1 MSGIQCWGSV
11 EHLLYYFIWPHLER
25 LEHITIFFARMSAIS
40 FLFYFA
46 ISFFFFFFAISV
58 CWSFSGFKPVR
69 TSVIRRSFKKCRY
82 LGPIPYLLNQTL
94 WGLGLRW
101 SAVFGSHQAKAL
113 MVPEKSACEQKIA
126 PWLQQPLQKS
136 LCQIGS
142 SCLQGMYIL
151 ILRGFWVRSWPW
163 TVLDGQH
170 RGEER
175 YGQIRAAA

>member
-1 MSGIQCWGSV
+1 MSEIQCWGSV
-11 EHLLYYFIWPHLER
+11 EHLLYYFIWWHLER
-25 LEHITIFFARMSAIS
+25 VEHITIFSARMSAIS
-40 FLFYFA
+40 FLF
-46 ISFFFFFFAISV
+46 FFSAISV

-69 TSVIRRSFKKCRY
+69 TSVIWRSFKKCRY

-113 MVPEKSACEQKIA
+113 MVPEKSVREQKIA

-136 LCQIGS
+136 LCQISS
-142 SCLQGMYIL
+142 SCLQAMYIL

-163 TVLDGQH
+163 AVLDGQH

-175 YGQIRAAA
+175 YGQTRAAA

>member
-1 MSGIQCWGSV
+1 MSEIQCWGSV
-11 EHLLYYFIWPHLER
+11 EHLLYYFIWWHLER
-25 LEHITIFFARMSAIS
+25 VEHITIFSARMSAIS
-40 FLFYFA
+40 FL
-46 ISFFFFFFAISV
+46 FFFFAISV

-69 TSVIRRSFKKCRY
+69 TSVIWRSFKKCRY

-113 MVPEKSACEQKIA
+113 MVPEKSVREQKIA

-136 LCQIGS
+136 LCQISS
-142 SCLQGMYIL
+142 SCLQAMYIL

-163 TVLDGQH
+163 AVLDGQH

-175 YGQIRAAA
+175 YGQTRAAA